1 MSLQFVLYIFRTYY
15 ASSTSFGATTNSLA
29 WLCCSRSWDVSYSS
43 VVLRVETIRMPRA
56 EGGGPLGGA
65 IAATVGWRRGVVD
78 SGVEII
84 LKM

>member
-1 MSLQFVLYIFRTYY
+1 
-15 ASSTSFGATTNSLA
+15 
-29 WLCCSRSWDVSYSS
+29 
-43 VVLRVETIRMPRA
+43 MPRA